1 MNFLKIPLLLLA
13 PALLLAEAPQPFG
26 PDYPALDGAATGD
39 WEKAYVAPEKGAKKK
54 GKKPKVLI
62 PLDVPRH
69 EVVAFAIYTVDRGT
83 LKLSA
88 QLYPLKDGEPR
99 DVRLEVKEGD
109 SWKEIAKESI
119 HYPGWSAHFRVENW
133 DNTKTLSYRVLHG
146 ELAKYEGTIRRDPI
160 DKDEIVIA
168 NLGCNSS
175 RTKGER
181 PQILKNLIEA
191 DPDLLYF
198 SGDQTYH
205 HTQHTAGWIEFGL
218 QFRDAMR
225 DRPTVCI
232 PDDHDVGQANLWGE
246 GGIKATN
253 AAGPSGGYFYPPAY
267 VNMVQRQQTWNLPDA
282 YDPTPIKRGIG
293 VYYTSLKLGGI
304 DFAILEDRKF
314 KTGPEGTIPKMGP
327 RPDHI
332 NDPSYDRSTV
342 DLDEL
347 VLLGQRQLDFLRDW
361 GQDYT
366 DTEMKCVLSQ
376 TAFCGA
382 VHLHG
387 SYTNRLL
394 ADLDSNAWPQKG
406 RNRALRE
413 IRRTWATH
421 LSGDQ
426 HLAVSVKHGID
437 HHRDGPYAFTAP
449 ALVNTIYG
457 RWWHPNEDEIG
468 VNPIEESPL
477 PWTGDFLDGLG
488 NKITMLAYANPE
500 NRNDERLRADGYGL
514 VRFRKS
520 DRNVTFECY
529 RRFSDLPGEAPE
541 SFPGWPIT
549 FKTDENDG
557 REVKGY
563 LPTLNFTGADN
574 AVVQVINEA
583 DGEILYT
590 TRSIGATFQPRV
602 YNADATYTVKIG
614 KGRPDAETI
623 TGLKASKITGVGG
636 RDVEL

>member
-1 MNFLKIPLLLLA
+1 M
-13 PALLLAEAPQPFG
+13 AEAPQPFG

-88 QLYPLKDGEPR
+88 QLYPLKEGEPR

-160 DKDEIVIA
+160 DKDEIVVA

-293 VYYTSLKLGGI
+293 VYYTSLKVGGI

-332 NDPSYDRSTV
+332 NDPSYNRSAV

-437 HHRDGPYAFTAP
+437 NHRDGPYAFTAP

-529 RRFSDLPGEAPE
+529 ERFSDLPGEAPK

-563 LPTLNFTGADN
+563 LPTLNFQGADN
-574 AVVQVINEA
+574 AVVQVVNEA

-602 YNADATYTVKIG
+602 YDTDATYTVKIG

-623 TGLKASKITGVGG
+623 TGLKASDSAKSGS
-636 RDVEL
+636 RDIEL